1 MKFGLMFT
9 FQLPPGCGIP
19 WNEPYRDM
27 LDCLPRAEA
36 LGYESMF
43 MATHHV
49 KTDGLC
55 PGPLIACAGAAS
67 VTKTMR
73 IGTAVLLVPM
83 YAPLKLAEDVAVLD
97 NLSQGRFVFGVA
109 PGYVAEEFA
118 AHGIPR
124 EERIGR
130 FEESLDLMITAWTQD
145 EFEFDGK
152 YFQVPKT
159 VMTPKPMQQPHPP
172 IWYGVSATKSLQRA
186 AQRHAVQ
193 IMSPR
198 HGVDELMHHYAPYE
212 AAAAEIGWTIPER
225 PIIRQVFVA
234 KTMAEAEA
242 IAAPAVNH
250 LYREVYG
257 KASAAGDRVL
267 RADDGSVITDHDQVG
282 FENFKDR
289 YIIGDPD
296 FAIESI
302 KRYEAACNP
311 TEMVCWMHMPG
322 ISGADVMG
330 SVELFAREVMPHF
343 R

>member
-9 FQLPPGCGIP
+9 FQLPPNCGIP
-19 WNEPYRDM
+19 WNRPYQDM
-27 LDCLPRAEA
+27 LDCLPLAED

-43 MATHHV
+43 MATHHA

-55 PGPLIACAGAAS
+55 PGPLIACAAAAA

-73 IGTAVLLVPM
+73 IGTAVLLIPM
-83 YAPLKLAEDVAVLD
+83 YAPLKLAEDIAVLD
-97 NLSQGRFVFGVA
+97 NLSQGRFVFGGA

-124 EERIGR
+124 AQRIGR

-152 YFQVPKT
+152 YFQVPPT

-172 IWYGVSATKSLQRA
+172 IWYGVSATKSLERA
-186 AQRHAVQ
+186 ARRNAVQ

-212 AAAAEIGWTIPER
+212 SMAAEIGWKIPER
-225 PIIRQVFVA
+225 PIIRQVFIA

-250 LYREVYG
+250 LYREIYG

-267 RADDGSVITDHDQVG
+267 RADDGSIITDYEQVG

-302 KRYEAACNP
+302 KRYEKACNP

-322 ISGADVMG
+322 ITGIDAMD
-330 SVELFAREVMPHF
+330 SVELFAREVMPNF
-343 R
+343 

>member
-19 WNEPYRDM
+19 WNTPYQDM
-27 LDCLPRAEA
+27 LDCLPRAEE

-43 MATHHV
+43 MATHHA

-55 PGPLIACAGAAS
+55 PGPLIACAGAAA

-83 YAPLKLAEDVAVLD
+83 YAPLKLAEDIAVLD

-124 EERIGR
+124 EQRVGR
-130 FEESLDLMITAWTQD
+130 FEESLDLMITAWTED

-152 YFQVPKT
+152 YFQVPRT
-159 VMTPKPMQQPHPP
+159 VMTPKPMHKPYPP
-172 IWYGVSATKSLQRA
+172 IWYGVSATKSLERA
-186 AQRHAVQ
+186 AKRRAVQ

-198 HGVDELMHHYAPYE
+198 HGVQELKAHYAPYE
-212 AAAAEIGWTIPER
+212 AKAAELNWTIPER

-234 KTMAEAEA
+234 PTQQQAEA

-250 LYREVYG
+250 LYRELYG

-267 RADDGSVITDHDQVG
+267 RADDGSVITDHDQVD
-282 FENFKDR
+282 FETFKDR
-289 YIIGDPD
+289 YIIGDPE
-296 FAIESI
+296 FAIQSI
-302 KRYEAACNP
+302 KRYESAINP
-311 TEMVCWMHMPG
+311 SEMVCWMHMPG
-322 ISGADVMG
+322 ITGRDAMD
-330 SVELFAREVMPHF
+330 SVTLFAREVMPHF
-343 R
+343 Q

>member
-9 FQLPPGCGIP
+9 FQLPPNCGIN
-19 WNEPYRDM
+19 WNEPYQDM
-27 LDCLPRAEA
+27 LTCLPRAEE

-43 MATHHV
+43 MATHHA

-55 PGPLIACAGAAS
+55 PAPLIACAGAAS

-83 YAPLKLAEDVAVLD
+83 YAPLRLAEDIAVLD

-124 EERIGR
+124 EQRVGR
-130 FEESLDLMITAWTQD
+130 FEESLDLMTTAWTQD

-152 YFQVPKT
+152 YYKVPKT
-159 VMTPKPMQQPHPP
+159 VLTPKPMQKPYPP

-186 AQRHAVQ
+186 AKRGCVQ

-198 HGVDELMHHYAPYE
+198 HGVHELQEHYAPYE
-212 AAAAEIGWTIPER
+212 AAAADVGFDIPER
-225 PIIRQVFVA
+225 PIIRQVFVMP
-234 KTMAEAEA
+234 TTAEAEA
-242 IAAPAVNH
+242 IAAPAINH
-250 LYREVYG
+250 LYREIYG
-257 KASAAGDRVL
+257 KASASGDRVL
-267 RADDGSVITDHDQVG
+267 KSDDGQVITDHEQVD
-282 FENFKDR
+282 FSTFKDR
-289 YIIGDPD
+289 YIVGDPE

-302 KRYEAACNP
+302 KRYQDVVNP
-311 TEMVCWMHMPG
+311 SEMVCWMHMPG
-322 ISGADVMG
+322 IRGADVMK
-330 SVELFAREVMPHF
+330 SVELFAKEVMPHF
-343 R
+343 Q